1 MAFSSTRW
9 GSNAFFPAIERRVFL
24 LVQEYSTCWNEK
36 SSMTFRLRR
45 AQHSAINMRCIATRF
60 HDVIVLAGAE
70 TAIRRCMTQQRGS
83 RQQRPQVDPDSRLS
97 RVLEITAFQNPI

>member
-9 GSNAFFPAIERRVFL
+9 GSNAFFPAIERVVFL

-36 SSMTFRLRR
+36 SSMTFRLGR
-45 AQHSAINMRCIATRF
+45 APHSAIGMQLIATRF

-70 TAIRRCMTQQRGS
+70 AVGQNAVHQFAA
-83 RQQRPQVDPDSRLS
+83 L
-97 RVLEITAFQNPI
+97 ITESDDEPIMGIFAGPP